1 MAILEVPELK
11 QDVERARAARR
22 RSQEDILRI
31 RSEIR
36 RLEAISHQAQITYG
50 RLASVNE
57 QSPNLVAQQEIDL
70 AQAQSEAAA
79 ADLAARQ
86 SALQAAQQQLAE
98 AQANEDRAST
108 LAAYANNSAPFD
120 EVVTKRYA
128 NIGSMVPQGTQ
139 SNQQAM
145 AVVKLTQIDPLRLVF
160 PVPESII
167 PCVQVGSLVQVRV
180 PALSKTFE
188 SKIWR
193 YTGKAEDATRTME
206 TQLLVPNK
214 NSELKPGM
222 LASLLFTLE
231 QRKNALAVPLQAV
244 SSSEGRSTVLVV
256 NKENKINERTV
267 ALGLQTAKKYE
278 VTYGLAE
285 GELVVVAGR
294 SEFQTGQTVVPK
306 LLPFN
311 HAPE

>member
-22 RSQEDILRI
+22 RSQEDILRTA
-31 RSEIR
+31 SEIR

-160 PVPESII
+160 PVPDPLSLACRWITGASSRSGVKQEVRVENLALHRKGGR
-167 PCVQVGSLVQVRV
+167 CYTDNGDRTVGS
-180 PALSKTFE
+180 E
-188 SKIWR
+188 
-193 YTGKAEDATRTME
+193 
-206 TQLLVPNK
+206 
-214 NSELKPGM
+214 
-222 LASLLFTLE
+222 
-231 QRKNALAVPLQAV
+231 
-244 SSSEGRSTVLVV
+244 
-256 NKENKINERTV
+256 
-267 ALGLQTAKKYE
+267 
-278 VTYGLAE
+278 
-285 GELVVVAGR
+285 
-294 SEFQTGQTVVPK
+294 
-306 LLPFN
+306 
-311 HAPE
+311 

>member
-1 MAILEVPELK
+1 
-11 QDVERARAARR
+11 
-22 RSQEDILRI
+22 
-31 RSEIR
+31 
-36 RLEAISHQAQITYG
+36 
-50 RLASVNE
+50 
-57 QSPNLVAQQEIDL
+57 
-70 AQAQSEAAA
+70 
-79 ADLAARQ
+79 
-86 SALQAAQQQLAE
+86 
-98 AQANEDRAST
+98 
-108 LAAYANNSAPFD
+108 
-120 EVVTKRYA
+120 
-128 NIGSMVPQGTQ
+128 
-139 SNQQAM
+139 
-145 AVVKLTQIDPLRLVF
+145 
-160 PVPESII
+160 
-167 PCVQVGSLVQVRV
+167 
-180 PALSKTFE
+180 
-188 SKIWR
+188 
-193 YTGKAEDATRTME
+193 
-206 TQLLVPNK
+206 
-214 NSELKPGM
+214 M